1 MLLGGTLSFADKSIM
16 TKNTLFRT
24 LLIALLVLVLLTS
37 QPLVL
42 GFAQS
47 DGNTETPSAIVI
59 SETSTMQPEDPT
71 AQPSSESSPMVS
83 LSDTPTSELP
93 TLTPTETPTLTPSTT
108 ATLPFPTQTATSRP
122 AKTATCNF
130 SNVYENQLIVVYSG
144 QQKIETA
151 TNLTLVDTYLNGEDN
166 RVAVVQV
173 SGQSLCSAKADLS
186 AQANVLSVEPNY
198 ALSTLD
204 TMPNDPY
211 VLAQYYL
218 NNIQAPQG
226 WDVSTGSAAVTIAII
241 DSGIEATHPDLV
253 SKVVAG
259 YDFIDNDTTPQDDN
273 GHGTLVAGIAAA
285 SSNNGAGIAGVA
297 WGARIMPLRVLDY
310 AGNGSYANTA
320 AAILWATDHGARV
333 INLSL
338 GGKSYSE
345 VLEDAVNYA
354 LEQGV
359 VVVAASGN
367 SGAGALLYPAAYAGV
382 VGVGATDSSNHLA
395 SFSNTGA
402 GIDVVAPGV
411 SILSTSPGN
420 NYRYDSGTS
429 FSSPQVAGFAALLLS
444 MPSMQYS
451 SDVVNLIHSSA
462 LDLGATGYDSSYGYG
477 LIQIGPAMLQALAK
491 VTPTARHATERPPV
505 TQTSTSTSVV
515 FWPVRS
521 ITPSPAGTN
530 TTSTATPA
538 EVSMQGASTP
548 VITTTV
554 VGTSTVQPSVTAAS
568 PQAEEASK
576 KGQGF
581 WYLLALICFA
591 GSFTLYFV
599 FKRRSW

>member
-1 MLLGGTLSFADKSIM
+1 MKKYSSA
-16 TKNTLFRT
+16 RT
-24 LLIALLVLVLLTS
+24 LIALLLALVLLTC
-37 QPLVL
+37 QPLLV

-47 DGNTETPSAIVI
+47 GDDLQTASPSPMAETEPV
-59 SETSTMQPEDPT
+59 DPT
-71 AQPSSESSPMVS
+71 LTVEVPTSEGSPTAEMS
-83 LSDTPTSELP
+83 ETPTSEITTP
-93 TLTPTETPTLTPSTT
+93 TLTETPTVTSTAIVTQPVPT
-108 ATLPFPTQTATSRP
+108 ATPKPV
-122 AKTATCNF
+122 KTAVCTLT
-130 SNVYENQLIVVYSG
+130 NVYENQLMVVYAG
-144 QQKIETA
+144 QNIPGLA
-151 TNLTLVDTYLNGEDN
+151 ANLTLVDSYLNGEGN

-173 SGQSLCSAKADLS
+173 SGQSICAAWADLE
-186 AQANVLSVEPNY
+186 AQAQVVSVEPNY

-218 NNIQAPQG
+218 DNILAPQG
-226 WDVSTGSAAVTIAII
+226 WEVSTGSAALTIAII
-241 DSGIEATHPDLV
+241 DSGIEATHPDLA

-285 SSNNGAGIAGVA
+285 SSNNGTGIAGVS

-338 GGKSYSE
+338 GGKNYSE

-354 LEQGV
+354 LNQGV

-367 SGAGALLYPAAYAGV
+367 SGANALLYPAAYAGV
-382 VGVGATDSSNHLA
+382 VGVGATDSGNHLA

-420 NYRYDSGTS
+420 NYRYDNGTS
-429 FSSPQVAGFAALLLS
+429 FSAPQVAGFAALLFS

-451 SDVVNLIHSSA
+451 SDVVNLIHTSA
-462 LDLGATGYDSSYGYG
+462 LDLGASGYDTSYGYG
-477 LIQIGPAMLQALAK
+477 LIQIGPAMMQALGK
-491 VTPTARHATERPPV
+491 VTPTATMRNATSIHAVSQTPTP
-505 TQTSTSTSVV
+505 TSTAVAY
-515 FWPVRS
+515 WPVRS
-521 ITPSPAGTN
+521 LTPTMAIKDAPP
-530 TTSTATPA
+530 TATPG
-538 EVSMQGASTP
+538 EVSMQELPTTGPTHLASEIPPVQNTVTP
-548 VITTTV
+548 VVSIPEKNTH
-554 VGTSTVQPSVTAAS
+554 S
-568 PQAEEASK
+568 
-576 KGQGF
+576 GQGL
-581 WYLLALICFA
+581 WMILALLCFA
-591 GSFTLYFV
+591 GSVTIFLAY
-599 FKRRSW
+599 KRRAVR

>member
-1 MLLGGTLSFADKSIM
+1 MKKYSPA
-16 TKNTLFRT
+16 RT
-24 LLIALLVLVLLTS
+24 LIALLLALVLLTS
-37 QPLVL
+37 QPLLV

-47 DGNTETPSAIVI
+47 GDDLQTASPSPMAETEPV
-59 SETSTMQPEDPT
+59 DPT
-71 AQPSSESSPMVS
+71 VTVEVPTSEGSATAEMSE
-83 LSDTPTSELP
+83 TPTSEITTP
-93 TLTPTETPTLTPSTT
+93 TLTETPTVTSTVSVTLPVPT
-108 ATLPFPTQTATSRP
+108 ATPKPV
-122 AKTATCNF
+122 KTAVCTLT
-130 SNVYENQLIVVYSG
+130 NVYENQLMVVYAG
-144 QQKIETA
+144 QNIPGLA
-151 TNLTLVDTYLNGEDN
+151 ANLTLVESYLNGEGN

-173 SGQSLCSAKADLS
+173 SGQSICVAWADLE
-186 AQANVLSVEPNY
+186 AQAQVISVEPNY

-218 NNIQAPQG
+218 DNILAPQG
-226 WDVSTGSAAVTIAII
+226 WEVSTGSAAVTIAII
-241 DSGIEATHPDLV
+241 DSGIEATHPDLA

-285 SSNNGAGIAGVA
+285 SSNNGTGIAGVS

-338 GGKSYSE
+338 GGKNYSE

-354 LEQGV
+354 LNQGV

-367 SGAGALLYPAAYAGV
+367 SGANTLLYPAAYAGV
-382 VGVGATDSSNHLA
+382 VGVGATDSGNHLA

-429 FSSPQVAGFAALLLS
+429 FSAPQVAGFAALLFS

-451 SDVVNLIHSSA
+451 SDVVNLIHTSA
-462 LDLGATGYDSSYGYG
+462 LDLGASGYDTSYGYG
-477 LIQIGPAMLQALAK
+477 LIQIGPAMMQALGK
-491 VTPTARHATERPPV
+491 VTPTATMRNATSIHAVSQTPTP
-505 TQTSTSTSVV
+505 TSTAVAY
-515 FWPVRS
+515 WPVRS
-521 ITPSPAGTN
+521 LTP
-530 TTSTATPA
+530 TTALKDAPPTATPG
-538 EVSMQGASTP
+538 EVSMQELPTTGSTLLASEIPPVQNTVTP
-548 VITTTV
+548 VVSIPEKNTL
-554 VGTSTVQPSVTAAS
+554 S
-568 PQAEEASK
+568 
-576 KGQGF
+576 GQGL
-581 WYLLALICFA
+581 WMILALLCFA
-591 GSFTLYFV
+591 GSVTIFLAY
-599 FKRRSW
+599 KRRAVR